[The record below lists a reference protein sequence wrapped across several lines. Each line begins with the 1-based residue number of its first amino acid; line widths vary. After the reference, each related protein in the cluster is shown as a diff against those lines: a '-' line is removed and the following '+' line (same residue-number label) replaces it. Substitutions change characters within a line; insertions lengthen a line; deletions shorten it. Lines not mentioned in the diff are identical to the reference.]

1 MTKSV
6 LPSVSKEA
14 KLSFLKKLS
23 SNKFM
28 LKPDVKTAPSKHFD
42 SLDFDRVYDP
52 VTFNSSIVA
61 HKEYTGL
68 FKCKETGEILT
79 REQVQALRP
88 QYIFF
93 GCDKTDDDRPTG
105 YTCVNMVYPKEMFLD
120 ALLTKKG

>member
-1 MTKSV
+1 MKKSV
-6 LPSVSKEA
+6 LPSLSKEA

-28 LKPDVKTAPSKHFD
+28 LKSDLKTAPCKNFD

-52 VTFNSSIVA
+52 ATYHTSTIA
-61 HKEYTGL
+61 HEKYTGL
-68 FKCKETGEILT
+68 FKCRETGEILT
-79 REQVQALRP
+79 REQVQELRP
-88 QYIFF
+88 QYMIF

-120 ALLTKKG
+120 ALLTKKS